1 VPSHSDK
8 TAAAFCSGH
17 FAAMEH
23 IALLFALLLGTVFSV
38 AAQEANSVDGQ
49 KEGTRYRT
57 YGQKY
62 KDMVFSYCVAI
73 AYKEDRNIYRDAYAT
88 AKLIYKFPL
97 YEKKYR
103 VAMKEAGVLI
113 DQFLARTYTAPIFTH
128 ETGIDVPFSLAKCID
143 LYHSKALD
151 ANMRKFVPNPE
162 ELPKEP

>member
-1 VPSHSDK
+1 VIK
-8 TAAAFCSGH
+8 QFAAAFCSGH
-17 FAAMEH
+17 FATMEH

-49 KEGTRYRT
+49 KEGARYRT

-73 AYKEDRNIYRDAYAT
+73 AYKDDISIHDDAQAT
-88 AKLIYKFPL
+88 AELIYSYPF
-97 YEKKYR
+97 YGEEAKK
-103 VAMKEAGVLI
+103 ALTEIGVLI
-113 DQFLARTYTAPIFTH
+113 NRFLAHSYEAPVYAH
-128 ETGIDVPFSLAKCID
+128 ETGRVVPFNLAKCID

-162 ELPKEP
+162 ELPKD